1 MTRRRG
7 NFAIIVALVFTVLL
21 TFAALAIDV
30 SYIRMARLQ
39 AQNAADAGAHAGMVA
54 LRDSGDEDEARDIAA
69 AVAAQNL
76 VAGKSV
82 TLEDDDIVFGEWD
95 FFEREFSEGGTINAI
110 QVGVDRSTD
119 TTDGAVNLMIAPLLG
134 WDISSVNAS
143 AVGALRYRD
152 TMLVLDIT
160 RSFKE
165 EIDLAVEAVQTFLD
179 ITYNDGHPGDSL
191 GLVTFVGAA
200 ETYTDL
206 QRVGEN
212 YSTMSSDWDEL
223 DYCWDPVWDMN
234 DNTNMQHCC
243 DPAVCP
249 SPWTDWQLAGT
260 NQGAGLAEAI
270 EQLEADSNQYAL
282 KTIVIVSDGQP
293 TCWNTSV
300 LPDCDADRAAFG
312 QSMADLA
319 EDEEMSVFSVSF
331 NDPYDP
337 VQSAYMESLIRGYGE
352 FYETPDEEDL
362 PLILEAIAESIPVA
376 IVL

>member
-1 MTRRRG
+1 MTHRRG

-54 LRDSGDEDEARDIAA
+54 LRDSGDEDEARDIAT

-82 TLEDDDIVFGEWD
+82 TLEDDNIVFGEWD
-95 FFEREFSEGGTINAI
+95 FYEREFSEGGTINAI
-110 QVGVDRSTD
+110 SVDVDRSSS
-119 TTDGAVNLMIAPLLG
+119 TTDGAVNLMIAPLIG
-134 WDISSVNAS
+134 WDVASVS
-143 AVGALRYRD
+143 ANSVGALRYRD

-160 RSFKE
+160 RSFKD
-165 EIDLAVEAVQTFLD
+165 EIEDAVEAVQTFLD
-179 ITYNDGHPGDSL
+179 ITYNDGHPGDRL

-200 ETYTDL
+200 ETYTPI
-206 QRVGEN
+206 QNVATN
-212 YSTMSSDWDEL
+212 YSTLSSDWDEL

-249 SPWTDWQLAGT
+249 SPWTNWEQAGT

-270 EQLEADSNQYAL
+270 DQLDEESDIYAL

-293 TCWNTSV
+293 TCWNTSI
-300 LPDCDADRAAFG
+300 LPDCDIARAAYG
-312 QSMADLA
+312 QSMADVA
-319 EDEEMSVFSVSF
+319 EDNEMSIFSVSF

-352 FYETPDEEDL
+352 FYETPDQEDL